1 MLYKFIPEFGFL
13 TKTFRDEFIIEQL
26 INKLIKL
33 DDIQQILSL
42 KASEDK
48 NNPIYFWQL
57 YNILG
62 EKPIEILITKFYKK
76 VLNDN
81 EAPWFRD
88 EFADLGDLDYHVKGQ
103 TNFWLDIMGGG
114 QRYVGGQKRLYNKHL
129 LIKNIM
135 TKRGAERWMK
145 HMEETL
151 KEITIS
157 PEFKDKRIF
166 VCIYDFLD
174 FFMNKYSI
182 EFDFNFYNFLKKNIH
197 IKSKI

>member
-1 MLYKFIPEFGFL
+1 MPYKFKPEFGFL
-13 TKTFRDEFIIEQL
+13 TKMFRDEFIIEQL
-26 INKLIKL
+26 VNKSIKI
-33 DDIQQILSL
+33 DDLEHITSL
-42 KASEDK
+42 NASENKTD
-48 NNPIYFWQL
+48 PIYFWQL

-62 EKPIEILITKFYKK
+62 EAPIEFLITKFYKK

-88 EFADLGDLDYHVKGQ
+88 EFIDLGNLEHHVKGQ
-103 TNFWLDIMGGG
+103 ANFWLDIMGGG
-114 QRYVGGQKRLYNKHL
+114 QRYVGGQKLLHNKHL
-129 LIKNIM
+129 LVKNIM
-135 TKRGAERWMK
+135 TSRGAERWMK
-145 HMEETL
+145 HMEDSL

-182 EFDFNFYNFLKKNIH
+182 EFDFNFYNFFKSNVFM
-197 IKSKI
+197 KSKM